1 MRNIHYDIINKLIVK
16 ENGKVSITMMLEL
29 LNFEETRVLY
39 IRPNMVTNRL
49 IFKSGLQ
56 ALRCCLE
63 IEKKM
68 NDIKLSQW
76 NDYEFG
82 PGLSD

>member
-1 MRNIHYDIINKLIVK
+1 MRNIQYDIINKLIVK
-16 ENGKVSITMMLEL
+16 ENGKISITMMLEL

-56 ALRCCLE
+56 A
-63 IEKKM
+63 
-68 NDIKLSQW
+68 
-76 NDYEFG
+76 
-82 PGLSD
+82 